1 MINILLNYHP
11 DNAASPWA
19 MMETGRHLKPIRG
32 LSGTGS
38 EPVAVR
44 KDAPTRISFRSEHSH
59 HQSVNV
65 NN

>member
-1 MINILLNYHP
+1 MPPLLR
-11 DNAASPWA
+11 A
-19 MMETGRHLKPIRG
+19 MMEAGRHMKPILG

-59 HQSVNV
+59 HQSANV